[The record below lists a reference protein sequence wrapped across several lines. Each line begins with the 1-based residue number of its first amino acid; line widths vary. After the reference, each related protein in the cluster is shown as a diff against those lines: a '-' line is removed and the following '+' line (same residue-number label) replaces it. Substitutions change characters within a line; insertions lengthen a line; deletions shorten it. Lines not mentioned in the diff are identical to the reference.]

1 MFLSNLSIKRPVFAA
16 VMMLALVTFG
26 IFSYRRL
33 AIDMFP
39 DVEIPYITIITIY
52 PGASPETVER
62 EVSKRVEESVN
73 PISGVKHLG
82 SISREGVSTVWVE
95 FALEVDVAEAVQEAR
110 VKVSAIRDELP
121 DDISEPIVEKIDF
134 SSLPVISLAVRS
146 ERLSPR
152 ELTDFAEKTV
162 QRRVENIEGV
172 GKVDLVGTSFRE
184 VSVELLPERLEALG
198 LGVDDVIGGLRTEN
212 VNFPVGRLNRDD
224 TEQPLRVAG
233 KPSEVEGY
241 KTLVIAEIE
250 GRAIALG
257 DVARVVDGVEEQR
270 TLALVDGKPAVALDV
285 IKQSGANTV
294 GVVDAVREEVAALQK
309 DIPEG
314 TVVEIV
320 RDGSIS
326 IRESVRDV
334 QETLLIGAFLTVLI
348 VFFFLNSWRSTVIT
362 GLTLPIAV
370 ISSFIIMRVA
380 GMSLNTMTL
389 MALSLS
395 IGLLI
400 DDAIVVRENI
410 VRHLEHG
417 EDHFKAARD
426 GTTEIGLAVL
436 ATTMSIIAVFV
447 PVAFMGGIVGRFFR
461 DFGITVAFAVLVSL
475 FVSFT
480 LDPMLSSR
488 WYDPDVART
497 GKRHRVARA
506 LDRFNAW
513 FDRTADRYRGLIA
526 WSLDHRK
533 TVMGIAALAFVA
545 GLVVFGL
552 LESEFMPGY
561 DQSEFQVA
569 FVSSPDASL
578 EETEGRLR
586 AVLAVLEGV
595 PEVERT
601 YATIGAGDDGT
612 VRDGRVF
619 VKLVEKGERR
629 RSQDDVEQIV
639 REMLLGVPGI
649 LSSVM
654 AAESMGPEKPLQ
666 VGFRG
671 ENLDQLKAYA
681 AELKNALYDVPGIV
695 DLESSLET
703 ETPEY
708 RLVVDQE
715 RAADAGLNTG
725 RIVQTLSALVGGQAV
740 TTFEES
746 DGDAVP
752 VRVRLPEALRA
763 DISQVEALRL
773 SVGDR
778 GEPLALVPIG
788 DLLRH
793 EVRASASQ
801 IIRQDL
807 SREVVVS
814 ANLEGVPLGTAAKAA
829 RDAAA
834 KLDMAPGYRA
844 VLSGDTE
851 IMEESFAYMAEAL
864 ILAVIMVYLILAAQ
878 FESFVDPL
886 SIMLALPLA
895 IVGMAA
901 MLLITGDHVSII
913 SLIGLIMLMGLVTK
927 NAILLVDYTKTLRRR
942 GLERRE
948 ALIEAG
954 RTRLRP
960 IMMTT
965 LAMIFGMLPT
975 ALAIGSGAE
984 MRAPMGRGVIGGLIT
999 STMLTLIVVPV
1010 MYSIL
1015 DDLVMRRRRRAAG
1028 AAESE
1033 PVGASASGRES
1044 HAAVSSLSKSPGSS
1058 PASGGPVI
1066 AGFVALFLVAA
1077 SFTTVAAQKAVRM
1090 ASSHAATKP
1099 PKTPSTADTAAASP
1113 AKGDTLTLT
1122 LADALKIA
1130 MGQNRDLRNA
1140 EEYGHWVHGRYV
1152 EERAAALPHLS
1163 LDGNAARQRDESQQA
1178 FFGGLFPA
1186 QQDVWTAQA
1195 GLTQAIFTWGQIGAA
1210 IHGAREAIAEA
1221 DDRMNTVGQEV
1232 VFTVTRAFYDIVLM
1246 REVKDIADQN
1256 LVQKE
1261 RHLDETT
1268 RKYAEGTA
1276 TDYDVLAA
1284 QVAVDN
1290 SKPEV
1295 IRATNAINTA
1305 RDRLRFLL
1313 AIDAG
1318 EVEAVGELTP
1328 ADSASSP
1335 PDYDTALATA
1345 LEHRPELSSLEHR
1358 MAVARDFIKI
1368 YGADNKPRLDLAA
1381 GYGWRQYDLG
1391 DMKADGEF
1399 WSVGLNL
1406 SFPIFDGMRTKGKV
1420 AQARSDA
1427 RTIENDGGALR
1438 DQIALEVRTALHA
1451 VVEAREIESAIAG
1464 TVQQAD
1470 RLLAMA
1476 QAGYDLGA
1484 KTHLEVEDA
1493 LLNLMMA
1500 RVDLARARRD
1510 RLVAEAGL
1518 KKVQGILVP

>member
-16 VMMLALVTFG
+16 VMMLALVTLG
-26 IFSYRRL
+26 VFSYRRL
-33 AIDMFP
+33 AIDMWP
-39 DVEIPYITIITIY
+39 NVEIPYITIITVY
-52 PGASPETVER
+52 PGAAPETVER
-62 EVSKRVEESVN
+62 EVSKRIEEAVN
-73 PISGVKHLG
+73 PISGVKHVG

-95 FALEVDVAEAVQEAR
+95 FALEVDVAQAVQEAR
-110 VKVSAIRDELP
+110 VKVSAIRDKLP
-121 DDISEPIVEKIDF
+121 DEIKEPVVEKIDF
-134 SSLPVISLAVRS
+134 SSIPIVSLAVRS
-146 ERLSPR
+146 DRLSPR
-152 ELTDFAEKTV
+152 EMTDLAEKTV
-162 QRRVENIEGV
+162 QRRVENIDGV

-184 VSVELLPERLEALG
+184 VSVELLPERLDGLG
-198 LGVDDVIGGLRTEN
+198 LGVDDVIAGLRTEN
-212 VNFPVGRLNRDD
+212 VNLPVGRLNRDG
-224 TEQPLRVAG
+224 TERPLRVAG
-233 KPSEVEGY
+233 KPAEVVGY
-241 KTLVIAEIE
+241 QRLVIAQIE
-250 GRAIALG
+250 GRPVALG
-257 DVARVVDGVEEQR
+257 DVARVVDTVEEQR
-270 TLALVDGKPAVALDV
+270 TLALVDGKPGVALDV

-294 GVVDAVREEVAALQK
+294 AVVDAVRRDVAALQK
-309 DIPEG
+309 EMPAG
-314 TVVEIV
+314 TLVEVV
-320 RDGSIS
+320 RDGSIA

-334 QETLLIGAFLTVLI
+334 QETLVIGALLTVLI
-348 VFFFLNSWRSTVIT
+348 VFCFLNSWRSTVIT

-370 ISSFIIMRVA
+370 ISSFIIMNIA

-410 VRHLEHG
+410 VRHLERR
-417 EDHFKAARD
+417 EDHYKAARD
-426 GTTEIGLAVL
+426 GTSEIGLAVL

-488 WYDPDVART
+488 WYDPDVARV
-497 GKRHRVARA
+497 GKRHLLARM
-506 LDRFNAW
+506 LDRFNVW
-513 FDRTADRYRGLIA
+513 FDRTADRYRSVIA

-533 TVMGIAALAFVA
+533 TVMGIAALAFFG
-545 GLVVFGL
+545 GLGVFAM
-552 LESEFMPGY
+552 LESEFLPSF
-561 DQSEFQVA
+561 DESEFQVT

-578 EETEGRLR
+578 AETEGRLR
-586 AVLAVLEGV
+586 AVLHVLGGV

-612 VRDGRVF
+612 VRDGIVF
-619 VKLVEKGERR
+619 VKLVEKGKRR
-629 RSQDDVEQIV
+629 RSQDEIQRSV
-639 REMLLGVPGI
+639 RDMLLGVPGI
-649 LSSVM
+649 LSSVT
-654 AAESMGPEKPLQ
+654 AAGSMGPGKPLQ
-666 VGFRG
+666 VGLRG

-681 AELKNALYDVPGIV
+681 AQLKDALYAVPGIV

-740 TTFEES
+740 TTYEEA

-752 VRVRLPEALRA
+752 VRVRLPQALRT
-763 DISQVEALRL
+763 DVSQVEALRL

-778 GEPLALVPIG
+778 GGPSELVPLG

-793 EVRASASQ
+793 EMHASPSQ

-807 SREVVVS
+807 AREVVVS
-814 ANLEGVPLGTAAKAA
+814 ANLDGLPLGTAAKAS
-829 RDAAA
+829 REAAA
-834 KLDMAPGYRA
+834 KLNMAPGYRV

-851 IMEESFAYMAEAL
+851 AMEESFGYMAEAL

-886 SIMLALPLA
+886 SIMLSLPLA
-895 IVGMAA
+895 IVGMAV
-901 MLLITGDHVSII
+901 MLLLTGDHVSII

-942 GLERRE
+942 GLERRA

-999 STMLTLIVVPV
+999 STMLTLVVVPV
-1010 MYSIL
+1010 MYSLL
-1015 DDLVMRRRRRAAG
+1015 DDLVARRRRRAAVVPG
-1028 AAESE
+1028 TE
-1033 PVGASASGRES
+1033 PPSASASERMSG
-1044 HAAVSSLSKSPGSS
+1044 AAVSSPV
-1058 PASGGPVI
+1058 SGGAI
-1066 AGFVALFLVAA
+1066 TAGVVALLLVAGPAPLRAQEAGLTAGA
-1077 SFTTVAAQKAVRM
+1077 SRAAGDTLTV
-1090 ASSHAATKP
+1090 TL
-1099 PKTPSTADTAAASP
+1099 

-1122 LADALKIA
+1122 LADALEIA
-1130 MGQNRDLRNA
+1130 MQKNRDLRNV
-1140 EEYGHWVHGRYV
+1140 EEYRRWVQGRYV
-1152 EERAAALPHLS
+1152 EERAAALPQLS
-1163 LDGNAARQRDESQQA
+1163 LGGSAARQRDESQQA
-1178 FFGGLFPA
+1178 FFGGIFPP

-1195 GLTQAIFTWGQIGAA
+1195 GVTQAIFTWGQIGAA
-1210 IHGAREAIAEA
+1210 IHGAREAMAEA
-1221 DDRMNTVGQEV
+1221 DDRINGGRQEV
-1232 VFTVTRAFYDIVLM
+1232 VFAVTRAFYVVLLT
-1246 REVKDIADQN
+1246 REVKEIAAQN

-1261 RHLDETT
+1261 RHLEEAK
-1268 RKYAEGTA
+1268 RKNLEGTA

-1284 QVAVDN
+1284 QVAVEN
-1290 SKPEV
+1290 ARPEA
-1295 IRATNAINTA
+1295 IRAANDVNTA

-1313 AIDAG
+1313 AIATG

-1328 ADSASSP
+1328 ADPAMPP
-1335 PDYDTALATA
+1335 PDYESALATA
-1345 LEHRPELSSLEHR
+1345 VARRPELASVAHR
-1358 MAVARDFIKI
+1358 MAVARDLVRI
-1368 YGADNKPRLDLAA
+1368 YGAGNKPRLDFAA

-1391 DMKADGEF
+1391 EMTADGQF
-1399 WSVGLNL
+1399 WSLGLNL
-1406 SFPIFDGMRTKGKV
+1406 SFPIFDGMRTSGKV
-1420 AQARSDA
+1420 AQARSDL
-1427 RTIENDGGALR
+1427 RTFENDEAALR

-1451 VVEAREIESAIAG
+1451 VVEAREIEAAIAG
-1464 TVQQAD
+1464 NVEQAQ
-1470 RLLAMA
+1470 RLLTMA
-1476 QAGYDLGA
+1476 EAGYELGA
-1484 KTHLEVEDA
+1484 KIRLEVEDA
-1493 LLNLMMA
+1493 LFNLMSA
-1500 RVDLARARRD
+1500 RVSLARARCE